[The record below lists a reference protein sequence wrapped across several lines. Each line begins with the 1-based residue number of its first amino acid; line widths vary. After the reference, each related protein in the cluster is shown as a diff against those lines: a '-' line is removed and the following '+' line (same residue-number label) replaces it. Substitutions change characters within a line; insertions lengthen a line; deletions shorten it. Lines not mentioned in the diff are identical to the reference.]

1 MVKTDRSETYAG
13 EHYAIL
19 QLGVSIWN
27 QWRASEPFTIPN
39 LQNADLTGLHLENI
53 NLCRADLRNAKLC
66 NAYLYE
72 ADFQA
77 ANLRG
82 ADLTRAGLIGA
93 NLHKANL
100 AGAMVQQAYL
110 AQSDLSNANLTGAYL
125 QKTDLQAALLAHTNF
140 LNTHI
145 AEAEFTGC
153 FDLTQPQIARAKGT
167 HLACFDPQ
175 LSTALR
181 VEKSLEEG
189 IEISIQEH
197 AVDPRPQPQKE
208 VAVAKRMSFQNLSE
222 QTTPKRKI
230 FAASIIKNAYAINTF
245 EKSPTESERSSL
257 GKALP
262 SPPSQSRILQ
272 RLAGL
277 DARRNAAVTNVSLP

>member
-1 MVKTDRSETYAG
+1 MAKTTQSKTPAG

-39 LQNADLTGLHLENI
+39 LKNTDLTGFHLENI
-53 NLCRADLRNAKLC
+53 NLCRANLQGASLC

-77 ANLRG
+77 ADLRG
-82 ADLTRAGLIGA
+82 ANLMRAGLIGA

-100 AGAMVQQAYL
+100 AGANIKQAYL

-125 QKTDLQAALLAHTNF
+125 QKADLQSSLLAHATF
-140 LNTHI
+140 LNARI

-153 FDLTQPQIARAKGT
+153 FDLTRSQLSMAKGV
-167 HLACFDPQ
+167 HLACFDAPLVGVGSTLAAIPAKKLSAQAVPQ
-175 LSTALR
+175 QQ
-181 VEKSLEEG
+181 V
-189 IEISIQEH
+189 
-197 AVDPRPQPQKE
+197 
-208 VAVAKRMSFQNLSE
+208 
-222 QTTPKRKI
+222 
-230 FAASIIKNAYAINTF
+230 FAAEAREHSRSIKAF
-245 EKSPTESERSSL
+245 EPAKSPGFSHPLLR
-257 GKALP
+257 
-262 SPPSQSRILQ
+262 

-277 DARRNAAVTNVSLP
+277 NARRNAAVTNVGLS